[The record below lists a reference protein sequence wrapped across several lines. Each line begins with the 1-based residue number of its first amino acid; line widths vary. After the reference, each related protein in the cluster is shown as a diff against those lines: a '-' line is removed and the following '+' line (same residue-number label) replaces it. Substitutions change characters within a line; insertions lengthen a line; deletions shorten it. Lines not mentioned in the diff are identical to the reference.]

1 MEEATLTSK
10 SQITMPK
17 AVREAMGLGAGDKV
31 QFVPARNGYRI
42 VAVREELPALRG
54 MFKDRRAKALS
65 IAEMNAE
72 IAKMGSRGVGQ
83 R

>member
-1 MEEATLTSK
+1 
-10 SQITMPK
+10 
-17 AVREAMGLGAGDKV
+17 V

-72 IAKMGSRGVGQ
+72 IAKMASRGVGQ